1 MQVTAVQEHEKVASQ
16 QHVHISQWNH
26 SSEESLHLISP
37 THAPRSSS

>member
-26 SSEESLHLISP
+26 SSEESLHFISP
-37 THAPRSSS
+37 VYVPRSFS